1 MLHLLAPSGSRRLLL
16 ACLLVAVAVLPAIV
30 EAASYGNCGA
40 NGTSFYCPN
49 CGGIE
54 VDDCLGCDGFL
65 NADTRH
71 YKCFSR
77 KLFNRGSASD
87 NPYDHDEHYHYLW
100 NDIVGAFV
108 WFFAAGVATACGV
121 GGGGIYV
128 PLGILLINFAPKPAS
143 GLSQASIFGASLGG
157 LILNLRNQHPNTKI
171 LDLPIKRDKEG
182 KISLPAD
189 EDDPDADDEEIDA
202 QRALASRYSKHSTR
216 KYYTR
221 PLIDYDMALFLAP
234 MEMAG
239 AVLGI
244 LIQAVLPNW
253 LYLLLASII
262 LGFTCHKTFKKF
274 FDARNKEQ
282 AEAEKKNAAEERRKE
297 RESGENSA
305 VLSSISKHTG
315 DLPESVDADTNEEDT
330 ADADDEDNEHI
341 DTEVDKEDKDSEE
354 QHLLRVKL
362 LEEDHRQFPREK
374 LIALLV
380 LWVGLSIITFLKG
393 GKGVESLIGITCKS
407 PWYAVLIVCQFL
419 WTLGFAG
426 FFAKKLMKK
435 QQQKESANYPFQP
448 EDPVWDFA
456 KVRFYASFT
465 FLAGI
470 VAGLIGI
477 GGGMVLGPLMLVMG
491 IHPRVST
498 ATTATMIVLTSSS
511 AAIIFVS
518 SGLVPWSYA
527 IFFFFVCLCGAYIGK
542 THIDGYVKKTGKA
555 SILILILA
563 TIIGLA
569 TLGCL
574 VIVFTRLGKA
584 GWCFESFRQFCY
596 DKKDD
601 GTCVGERLLSMIY
614 SQ

>member
-374 LIALLV
+374 LIALIV